1 MALTQYLVPRL
12 ADHVLGISSFTMPA
26 QLWGALLLSSPGF
39 VGSTAGEISVDATGY
54 GRVNLAGKMGAADL
68 TTGLSRSSE
77 VINIGPALV
86 DWGTITYF
94 ALMTAE
100 TGGDMLAYAELSESE
115 TIYAEGQFQRVP
127 GQLTFRLF

>member
-1 MALTQYLVPRL
+1 MALTQYLAPKL
-12 ADHVLGISSFTMPA
+12 ADHVLGNTAFTMPS

-39 VGSTAGEISVDATGY
+39 SGSTAGEISTVDTGY
-54 GRVNLAGKMGAADL
+54 GRVDLAGKMGAADL
-68 TTGLSRSSE
+68 STGISQLSE
-77 VINIGPALV
+77 VINVGPALV
-86 DWGTITYF
+86 DWGTITHF

-115 TIYAEGQFQRVP
+115 TISAEGQFQRVP